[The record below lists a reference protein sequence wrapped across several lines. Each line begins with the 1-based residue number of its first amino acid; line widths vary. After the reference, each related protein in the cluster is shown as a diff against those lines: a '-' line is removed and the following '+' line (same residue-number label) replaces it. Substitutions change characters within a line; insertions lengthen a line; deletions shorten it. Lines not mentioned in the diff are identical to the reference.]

1 LTLYSV
7 DFKHLSAGL
16 GVVKDVKAFKVEAN
30 TEAQAKTQIKEWFD
44 VQGKI
49 FIAKAVPL
57 EIVNE
62 LPTREEA
69 GVFEHGHYSYLRK
82 DGIVYVESSSLNS
95 MTVSMEDVQ
104 SRKDYEDSWK
114 HKFVM
119 VKNKDWIEFFTQAP
133 PCTLFGLPEYK
144 YCEDCPDGCTKMG
157 IPLYGKEINGDGTSH
172 KKAVV

>member
-1 LTLYSV
+1 MTLYTV
-7 DFKHLSAGL
+7 DFKCLSACL
-16 GVVKDVKAFKVEAN
+16 GEVKDIKGFKVEAN
-30 TEAQAKTQIKEWFD
+30 TEVQAKNQIKEWFD

-57 EIVNE
+57 EIMNE

-69 GVFEHGHYSYLRK
+69 GVFEHMTYSFLRK
-82 DGIVYVESSSLNS
+82 DGVVYRASSSLNA
-95 MTVSMEDVQ
+95 MTVSMEAVQ
-104 SRKDYEDSWK
+104 SRKDYGDSWN

-119 VKNKDWIEFFTQAP
+119 VKNNDWIEFFTQAP

-144 YCEDCPDGCTKMG
+144 YCDECPDGCTKMG
-157 IPLYGKEINGDGTSH
+157 IPLYGKEINGDGTPH